1 VPYNKVIG
9 GEVNQLS
16 SLSTI
21 NPRLF
26 YKAL

>member
-1 VPYNKVIG
+1 VLNNKVIKG
-9 GEVNQLS
+9 KVNQLS